1 MCAPQCLAC
10 LHSDLKLLSPL
21 CSVLYASRRFVS
33 AANSLGFGL
42 RDYFDVYRSYYEWLD
57 YSRLTDNLSLCELD
71 SNFANAYY
79 DFTTDFDTFSAT
91 SIDFKNW
98 SSTVMNKFRS
108 RIKHRQIA
116 DRYKFNI

>member
-1 MCAPQCLAC
+1 MLFR
-10 LHSDLKLLSPL
+10 
-21 CSVLYASRRFVS
+21 SVSQSRYFGS
-33 AANSLGFGL
+33 GL
-42 RDYFDVYRSYYEWLD
+42 RDYFDIYKSYYNWLD

-79 DFTTDFDTFSAT
+79 DSILDFDTFSAS
-91 SIDFKNW
+91 SIDFINW

>member
-1 MCAPQCLAC
+1 MI
-10 LHSDLKLLSPL
+10 DK
-21 CSVLYASRRFVS
+21 
-33 AANSLGFGL
+33 
-42 RDYFDVYRSYYEWLD
+42 SYYNWLD
-57 YSRLTDNLSLCELD
+57 YFRLTDDLSLCELD
-71 SNFANAYY
+71 SNFASAYY
-79 DFTTDFDTFSAT
+79 ASTTHFDSFSAT